1 MREPVMGCLACAGTE
16 TGFPGATHPGAAAFP
31 FLRQETLGL
40 GCGAWSPSLLS
51 VATWVVCTQ
60 VSSAGWRPWV
70 WCLLGHGED
79 GVSPLFFPLGS
90 LVLSGM

>member
-1 MREPVMGCLACAGTE
+1 MGEPVMGCLACAGTE

-70 WCLLGHGED
+70 WSLLGHGED